1 MTDILEIDAERVMEE
16 FFERGWTDG
25 LPVVPPT
32 PDAVDAMIAT
42 VDLARDDVIGG
53 IPRRNR
59 WVTVEQAAINA
70 VMAGCRPDYF
80 PIVVAALGAA
90 LDPAFNAN
98 AAFTSTGG
106 AATCVVVSGPLAA
119 AVGMNASH
127 NALGSGNRAN
137 ATIGRA
143 VRLVAR
149 NVFSAS
155 TGDMD
160 ATSMGNPGKYTLC
173 FAEQEP
179 PAPWV
184 PLRVQLGFAPED
196 TTVTVMSTE
205 APRQVAN
212 HLSEVPE
219 DVLRTFVSAIKVPSN
234 FAVGK
239 GGQAFVV
246 MCPEHADA
254 VRRGGWTQEQAR
266 EFLSRE
272 SRIRP
277 EELTENGVPLEV
289 GSANDMTPG
298 SDGRLPALS
307 SADDVFLVTAGG
319 PGPGWSAYIPSF
331 APSKHLRAVT
341 RRVRLAGE
349 SLPDCGPDACEIDL
363 STLSGGHR
371 SLTPEGAS

>member
-1 MTDILEIDAERVMEE
+1 
-16 FFERGWTDG
+16 
-25 LPVVPPT
+25 
-32 PDAVDAMIAT
+32 MIAT

-59 WVTVEQAAINA
+59 WVSVEHAAINA

-90 LDPAFNAN
+90 LDPAFNAH

-119 AVGMNASH
+119 EVGMNASH

-143 VRLVAR
+143 VRLVAL
-149 NVFSAS
+149 NVFGAS

-173 FAEQEP
+173 FAEQDP
-179 PAPWV
+179 PSPWV
-184 PLRVQLGFAPED
+184 PLRVQLGFTLDD
-196 TTVTVMSTE
+196 TTVTVMATE

-234 FAVGK
+234 FTAGK

-254 VRRGGWTQEQAR
+254 VRLGGWAQEQAR

-277 EELTENGVPLEV
+277 AELIENGVPLEV

-298 SDGRLPALS
+298 TDGRLPCLAT
-307 SADDVFLVTAGG
+307 AADVFLVTAGG

-331 APSKHLRAVT
+331 APTKHLRAVT

-363 STLSGGHR
+363 STLSRAHR
-371 SLTPEGAS
+371 